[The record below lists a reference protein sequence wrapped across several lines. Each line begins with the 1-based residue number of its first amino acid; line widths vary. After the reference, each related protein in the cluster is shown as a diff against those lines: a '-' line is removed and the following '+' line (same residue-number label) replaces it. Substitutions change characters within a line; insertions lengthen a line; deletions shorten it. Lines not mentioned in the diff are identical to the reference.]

1 MLNRLE
7 NWDLL
12 NDKTQIVYTFCV
24 LYRICI
30 GGNSHLKQLSRFR
43 KLAAS
48 CNGLV
53 LTVYYHHRGILG
65 QENRELNQQFPVFF
79 ICHALKSTS
88 GVGLHTP
95 EL

>member
-1 MLNRLE
+1 MSFQNMLNRLE

-65 QENRELNQQFPVFF
+65 QENRELNQQFPVSF
-79 ICHALKSTS
+79 I
-88 GVGLHTP
+88 P
-95 EL
+95 